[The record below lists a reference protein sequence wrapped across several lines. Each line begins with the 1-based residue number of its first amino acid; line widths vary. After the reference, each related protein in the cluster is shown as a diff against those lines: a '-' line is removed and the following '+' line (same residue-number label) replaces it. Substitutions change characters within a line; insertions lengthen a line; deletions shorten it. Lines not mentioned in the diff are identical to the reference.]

1 MLCWAN
7 LNIWIGNFLSTYIK
21 QEKRMS
27 FELFLI
33 IGGAALILVANLARL
48 HQRCSDEK
56 YAEDR
61 EEFIL
66 DAQAFAAKSKQ
77 IIGKQ

>member
-1 MLCWAN
+1 MA
-7 LNIWIGNFLSTYIK
+7 
-21 QEKRMS
+21 

-33 IGGAALILVANLARL
+33 IGGTALIVAANLARL

-66 DAQAFAAKSKQ
+66 DVQAFAAKSKQ
-77 IIGKQ
+77 IIGKK